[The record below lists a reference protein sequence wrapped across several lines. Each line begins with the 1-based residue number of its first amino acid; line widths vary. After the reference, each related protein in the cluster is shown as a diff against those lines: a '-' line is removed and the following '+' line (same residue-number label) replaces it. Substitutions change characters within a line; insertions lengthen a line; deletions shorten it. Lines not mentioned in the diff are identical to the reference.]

1 MDTVI
6 SLIFTIVA
14 TIISSTVLFFLKGYL
29 KKNQQRDEQRDH
41 DKAKEIELILKCL
54 NALGNLTVANS
65 IALRDGKTNGELSA
79 ALSEYE
85 KINKE
90 LYQYLISSHTEK
102 W

>member
-14 TIISSTVLFFLKGYL
+14 TVISSTVLFFLKGYL
-29 KKNQQRDEQRDH
+29 KKNQLRDEQRDR

-85 KINKE
+85 KVNRE